1 MKNASKLKSVRKF
14 WYIGCGLTL
23 IFSLAWSTNSRLRG
37 EESAAKPTTE
47 ESAAPEKVRTAEE
60 EKEYYELLRLF
71 ADTLDQ
77 VERNYVKDMSR
88 RELMEAAIRGM
99 LTKLDQHS
107 NYIPREEMDRFK
119 TEVESEFGGV
129 GIQVSIERGQLHVI
143 SPIYGSPAYRAGI
156 LAGDTIIKIE
166 DKPTRGLTIDD
177 CIKLLKGKV
186 GTSVNVTVKHLKDDA
201 EEVVKLDRETI
212 RVDTVLGD
220 TRLDDDTW
228 NYYLDQEQK
237 IAYIRI
243 TSFGRHTTEDLR
255 KALQKLKKSG
265 IEGLILDLRFNPG
278 GLLSSAIEVSDLFI
292 SEGTI
297 VSTEGRNTAKR
308 SWTARKS
315 GTFSGFP
322 MAILLNRYSASASE
336 IVSACLQDH
345 DRAVVIGERSWG
357 KGSVQNII
365 QLEEGKSALKLTTA
379 GYMRPSGKNIHR
391 FESASDSDEWGVR
404 PSDGFELR
412 LSDVQLAEVVSTRR
426 ERDILKKYLNGD
438 ERPQLKD
445 PQLAKAVEYITAKLK
460 KDEKKS
466 DDEEK
471 PAEKVEAEKA
481 AEEVGAS
488 S

>member
-1 MKNASKLKSVRKF
+1 MRNARKMR
-14 WYIGCGLTL
+14 YVSCGIALVL
-23 IFSLAWSTNSRLRG
+23 SLAWSTNALLFG
-37 EESAAKPTTE
+37 EESAAKPATE
-47 ESAAPEKVRTAEE
+47 EGATPEKVRTAEE

-119 TEVESEFGGV
+119 SEVESEFGGV

-156 LAGDTIIKIE
+156 LAGDTIVKIE

-186 GTSVNVTVKHLKDDA
+186 GTSVNVTINHAGDSTD
-201 EEVVKLDRETI
+201 EVVKLERETI

-228 NYYLDQEQK
+228 NYYLDEEQK

-297 VSTEGRNTAKR
+297 VSTEGRNTPKR
-308 SWTARKS
+308 SWTARKP

-322 MAILLNRYSASASE
+322 MAVLLNRYSASASE

-391 FESASDSDEWGVR
+391 FEGASDSDEWGVR
-404 PSDGFELR
+404 PSEGFELR
-412 LSDVQLAEVVSTRR
+412 LTDVQLAEVISTRR
-426 ERDILKKYLNGD
+426 ERDILKKYADGD
-438 ERPQLKD
+438 ERPALND
-445 PQLAKAVEYITAKLK
+445 PQLDKAIEYITSQLK
-460 KDEKKS
+460 KTA
-466 DDEEK
+466 DDAQ
-471 PAEKVEAEKA
+471 PAEKVEAEEA
-481 AEEVGAS
+481 TEEVGAS

>member
-1 MKNASKLKSVRKF
+1 
-14 WYIGCGLTL
+14 
-23 IFSLAWSTNSRLRG
+23 
-37 EESAAKPTTE
+37 
-47 ESAAPEKVRTAEE
+47 
-60 EKEYYELLRLF
+60 
-71 ADTLDQ
+71 
-77 VERNYVKDMSR
+77 
-88 RELMEAAIRGM
+88 
-99 LTKLDQHS
+99 
-107 NYIPREEMDRFK
+107 MDRFK

-156 LAGDTIIKIE
+156 LAGDTIVKIE

-186 GTSVNVTVKHLKDDA
+186 GTSVNVTVKHLKDDT

-228 NYYLDQEQK
+228 NYYLDEEQK

-255 KALQKLKKSG
+255 KSLQKLKKSG

-297 VSTEGRNTAKR
+297 VSTEGRNTPKR

-322 MAILLNRYSASASE
+322 MAVLLNRYSASASE

-391 FESASDSDEWGVR
+391 FEGASDSDEWGVR
-404 PSDGFELR
+404 PSEGFELR
-412 LSDVQLAEVVSTRR
+412 LTDVQLAEVIAARR
-426 ERDILKKYLNGD
+426 ERDILRKYAEGD
-438 ERPQLKD
+438 ERPELKD
-445 PQLAKAVEYITAKLK
+445 PQLDKAVEYITSKLK
-460 KDEKKS
+460 KAADEVQ
-466 DDEEK
+466 
-471 PAEKVEAEKA
+471 PAEKVEAKEA